1 MQKSAIFTYMSN
13 NQLEDIMYKKI
24 LLIIAT
30 TTATK
35 IKCLGINLTRNVQNL
50 YEENHKPFPEDIKV
64 DLRK

>member
-24 LLIIAT
+24 LFIIAT

-35 IKCLGINLTRNVQNL
+35 IKCLGINLTKNVQNL
-50 YEENHKPFPEDIKV
+50 YEETINHSPKT
-64 DLRK
+64 